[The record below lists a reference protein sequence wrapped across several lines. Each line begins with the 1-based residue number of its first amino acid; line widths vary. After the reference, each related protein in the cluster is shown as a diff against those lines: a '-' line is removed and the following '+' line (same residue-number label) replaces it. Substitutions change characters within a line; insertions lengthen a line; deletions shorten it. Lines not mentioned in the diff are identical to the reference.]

1 MSTLEI
7 ELLGYC
13 AAVITNISV
22 YPQAYEVYII
32 VQRKE
37 YSKLN
42 ALSPVMYS
50 LQTTGCF
57 CWLTY
62 ALLLNIYPIVFGS
75 ITCIIPSSYI
85 LFCVLYYKQQEQP
98 QEIYQ
103 EQSPITISP
112 QDDTEIIIASSC
124 SFPSE

>member
-32 VQRKE
+32 IQREE
-37 YSKLN
+37 YNKLN
-42 ALSPVMYS
+42 ALSPIMYS
-50 LQTTGCF
+50 LQTTGCV
-57 CWLTY
+57 CWLIY

-85 LFCVLYYKQQEQP
+85 LACVLYYKQHEHP

-103 EQSPITISP
+103 EQSPITP
-112 QDDTEIIIASSC
+112 PPDNTEIIIASSC